1 MGPSCSGK
9 TSVAKKL
16 AERTGC
22 SIWSG
27 KDYFRL
33 AKNQDEAWKIFLS
46 MLRDASNEAVLDAKS
61 IIYLIGNPTELRND
75 LLTIPNLKRIK
86 FNADI
91 SVLKNR
97 FAERI
102 GQKPLSLPLDK
113 MIERQQKAFQ
123 TISADKE
130 FDTTNEE
137 VDSIIDNILT
147 L

>member
-16 AERTGC
+16 AERIGC

-33 AKNQDEAWKIFLS
+33 AKNQDEAWKIFLN
-46 MLRDASNEAVLDAKS
+46 MLRDASSKTVLSAKS

-86 FNADI
+86 FNTAI

-102 GQKPLSLPLDK
+102 GQKLLSLPLEK
-113 MIERQQKAFQ
+113 MIERQQVAFQ

-130 FDTTNEE
+130 FDTSMQE
-137 VDSIIDNILT
+137 VNSIVDAILA